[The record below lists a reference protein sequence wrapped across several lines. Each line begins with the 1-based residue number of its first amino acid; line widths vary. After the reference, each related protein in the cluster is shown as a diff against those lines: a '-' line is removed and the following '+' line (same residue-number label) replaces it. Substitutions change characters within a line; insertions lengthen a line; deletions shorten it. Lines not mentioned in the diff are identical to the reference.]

1 MEKMKVIPVNVP
13 WMISPSYEIDK
24 YYGGISFVSISLYC
38 INSPKQQNKEIDKL
52 NKLYNNDIPDDIWNG
67 IGYTN
72 IEIHFEPINYF
83 GIVYPWQEVF
93 GLDEQKYDI
102 SILKPY
108 YDGTLDLNDVWNEK
122 GICPDSKMYEV
133 QNSVLKES
141 LNITD
146 NLIKHWLIIGHEE
159 EIHILSKGFVWKE
172 MP

>member
-13 WMISPSYEIDK
+13 WMISPSYEKD
-24 YYGGISFVSISLYC
+24 
-38 INSPKQQNKEIDKL
+38 
-52 NKLYNNDIPDDIWNG
+52 
-67 IGYTN
+67 
-72 IEIHFEPINYF
+72 
-83 GIVYPWQEVF
+83 
-93 GLDEQKYDI
+93 
-102 SILKPY
+102 
-108 YDGTLDLNDVWNEK
+108 
-122 GICPDSKMYEV
+122 ICPDSKMYEV